1 MSVNQKQPADLCVCG
16 HPKDEH
22 HNVVRFCCE
31 IPGAGQYCIENEDCG
46 CDSYRPAEPTKGEP
60 SMVEENPMITRTLEN
75 IEALPKNGAIFVDA
89 GGRAQIATA
98 ITTFTLQ
105 ALAVAYRQQA
115 TDLAAALER
124 VKELEK

>member
-1 MSVNQKQPADLCVCG
+1 MREIKFRQPVFSVDGEFKCFAYWGYIYGAFKQP
-16 HPKDEH
+16 
-22 HNVVRFCCE
+22 
-31 IPGAGQYCIENEDCG
+31 GQYCIENEDCG